1 MFVFY
6 CVLGIVLGANIAVR
20 SRPFSCWPAG
30 RLRTPSAG
38 FPSGLPSAVP
48 RWSERLGKRQTKCR
62 PFQTFAPLPQ
72 GQRRHNPLSGRSQS
86 DIVVLS
92 IITSGFWDCLV
103 LRPGGPLYLGAT
115 PASPFATHSTFCPQC
130 GIRACEYCKMLLTSC
145 LRLSLPLLSQ

>member
-1 MFVFY
+1 MFC
-6 CVLGIVLGANIAVR
+6 CVPGIVLGANIAVR

-72 GQRRHNPLSGRSQS
+72 GQWRRNPLSGRSQS

-92 IITSGFWDCLV
+92 IITSGVWDCLV
-103 LRPGGPLYLGAT
+103 LRPGGPLYLGTA
-115 PASPFATHSTFCPQC
+115 PASPFATHSTSYPQC
-130 GIRACEYCKMLLTSC
+130 GIRACDHYKMLMTAY
-145 LRLSLPLLSQ
+145 LRMSLPLRSQ